1 MSRPCVCIKSHQT
14 NGLYHGGPPATMAEE
29 PKGLLSNLY
38 MKTLGGFLVEKEMP
52 EMASFL
58 TPAEDLKGH
67 SLISCARGRPA
78 AKSEMLA
85 RVVSRIVLSA
95 SRVRNA

>member
-1 MSRPCVCIKSHQT
+1 
-14 NGLYHGGPPATMAEE
+14 
-29 PKGLLSNLY
+29 
-38 MKTLGGFLVEKEMP
+38 MP

-58 TPAEDLKGH
+58 TPAEDLNGH
-67 SLISCARGRPA
+67 SLISFARGRPA